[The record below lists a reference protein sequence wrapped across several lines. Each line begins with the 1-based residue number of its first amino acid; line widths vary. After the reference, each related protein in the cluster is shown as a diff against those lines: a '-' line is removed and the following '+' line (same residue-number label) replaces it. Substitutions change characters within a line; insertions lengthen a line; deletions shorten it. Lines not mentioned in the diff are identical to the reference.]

1 MVIGCIMVKS
11 LVLLG
16 LKITIDVLEKNVLN
30 QKKGLKTLIGR
41 GIKLVNMRVK
51 LEQFVCFLR
60 QKAMIDII

>member
-1 MVIGCIMVKS
+1 MVKS